1 MSMMKKM
8 VFLILLITGLYI
20 GTVAAIPVIPEEWYG
35 SVMLDGKPAPIG
47 TVIVVQVNGNP
58 AGQMTTTEQGLYGS
72 QSGQNKLFAQID
84 DQAFAKG
91 TPTVTFLVNGV
102 QAPQA
107 VPYVPGNLTKL
118 DISAD
123 SKTAPA
129 SPPTLAPSSLS
140 GQASG
145 SSPSS
150 AGGFP
155 VLSVPATPPVT
166 QGSSKPG
173 NPAGT
178 QVVST
183 GTSQNSPAGQK
194 NPAGT
199 SNPPSSNKAPAGTGT
214 TGGMPSNAILGTLVA
229 IAVVLIAVA
238 IVLKKK
244 GKI

>member
-1 MSMMKKM
+1 MMKKM

-35 SVMLDGKPAPIG
+35 SVVLDGKPAPVG

-58 AGQMTTTEQGLYGS
+58 AGHLTTTEEGLYGS
-72 QSGQNKLFAQID
+72 QSGQNKLYAEID

-91 TPTVTFLVNGV
+91 TPTVTFLINGV
-102 QAPQA
+102 QAAQA

-140 GQASG
+140 GAVSG
-145 SSPSS
+145 SSQPS

-155 VLSVPATPPVT
+155 VLSVPATAPGTQVT
-166 QGSSKPG
+166 SKTG

-178 QVVST
+178 NVGT
-183 GTSQNSPAGQK
+183 PGTSPNSQPGQK
-194 NPAGT
+194 NPAGPN
-199 SNPPSSNKAPAGTGT
+199 NPPASNNAPTTTGSTGT
-214 TGGMPSNAILGTLVA
+214 VPSTAIIGILVVVVIVV
-229 IAVVLIAVA
+229 IAAA
-238 IVLKKK
+238 FVLKKK